1 MRLKFSARSDDEGG
15 MSFRFRRGR
24 KQDDV
29 IVDRVTGAF
38 NRRQLDAYVAEGL
51 DTSDQPTATL
61 MIDVDDFTVYN
72 GKKGTASGDRV
83 LERVSWVIMATVR
96 TTDVVYRHGPSSFCV
111 LLPAT
116 SDDDAI
122 AVADR
127 IRGNVQKMPLLAES
141 SVTVSVGVATGSGR
155 DLATTIERADA
166 ALAAGGRTGPNQV
179 FTGSPV
185 SSPVDA
191 ATPGPAEAASPTPEP
206 TRQAP
211 QMPPPP
217 SSSLSPGAV
226 TAPASTPLAP
236 PSV

>member
-1 MRLKFSARSDDEGG
+1 MT
-15 MSFRFRRGR
+15 FRFRRGR

-38 NRRQLDAYVAEGL
+38 NRRQLDAYVAQGI

-61 MIDVDDFTVYN
+61 MIDVDDFSVYN
-72 GKKGTASGDRV
+72 GKKGVASGDRV

-116 SDDDAI
+116 SDDDAL

-127 IRGNVQKMPLLAES
+127 IRGNVQQMPLLAES
-141 SVTVSVGVATGSGR
+141 RVTVSVGVATGSGR

-166 ALAAGGRTGPNQV
+166 ALAAGGRSGPNQV
-179 FTGSPV
+179 FAEDSMTSSRPAPRPATSQDSGLTPSPV
-185 SSPVDA
+185 LSR
-191 ATPGPAEAASPTPEP
+191 PT
-206 TRQAP
+206 P
-211 QMPPPP
+211 QMPPPQ
-217 SSSLSPGAV
+217 SSTEAISP
-226 TAPASTPLAP
+226 PPSTPFAP

>member
-1 MRLKFSARSDDEGG
+1 
-15 MSFRFRRGR
+15 MSFRFRRAR
-24 KQDDV
+24 RQDDV

-38 NRRQLDAYVAEGL
+38 NRRQLDANVAAGM

-61 MIDVDDFTVYN
+61 MIDVDDFIAYN
-72 GKKGTASGDRV
+72 GKKGSVSGDRV

-116 SDDDAI
+116 TDDDAL
-122 AVADR
+122 AAADR

-141 SVTVSVGVATGSGR
+141 RVTVSVGVATGSGR

-179 FTGSPV
+179 FGGAST
-185 SSPVDA
+185 
-191 ATPGPAEAASPTPEP
+191 SPTPDVLPAPSPPAP
-206 TRQAP
+206 TLDVTRPAR

-217 SSSLSPGAV
+217 SMSHGAIA
-226 TAPASTPLAP
+226 APPSTPLAP
-236 PSV
+236 PSI

>member
-1 MRLKFSARSDDEGG
+1 MT
-15 MSFRFRRGR
+15 FRFRRGR
-24 KQDDV
+24 KEDDV

-38 NRRQLDAYVAEGL
+38 NRRQLDAYVAQGM

-61 MIDVDDFTVYN
+61 MIDVDDFSVYN

-116 SDDDAI
+116 SDDDAL

-127 IRGNVQKMPLLAES
+127 IRSNVQKMPLLAES
-141 SVTVSVGVATGSGR
+141 RVTVSVGVATGSGR

-166 ALAAGGRTGPNQV
+166 ALTAGGRTGPNQV
-179 FTGSPV
+179 FAEDSM
-185 SSPVDA
+185 SA
-191 ATPGPAEAASPTPEP
+191 ARTAPPASTSQELAPAPSPTLSR
-206 TRQAP
+206 TAP

-217 SSSLSPGAV
+217 SPPEAISP
-226 TAPASTPLAP
+226 PPSTPFAP

>member
-1 MRLKFSARSDDEGG
+1 MT
-15 MSFRFRRGR
+15 FRFRRGR

-38 NRRQLDAYVAEGL
+38 NRRQLDAYVAQGI

-72 GKKGTASGDRV
+72 GKKGAASGDRV

-116 SDDDAI
+116 SDDDAL

-141 SVTVSVGVATGSGR
+141 RVTVSVGVATGSGR

-166 ALAAGGRTGPNQV
+166 ALTAGGRTGPNQV
-179 FTGSPV
+179 FAEDSMSSARTASREATAQEPALAPSPV
-185 SSPVDA
+185 LSRP
-191 ATPGPAEAASPTPEP
+191 
-206 TRQAP
+206 AP

-217 SSSLSPGAV
+217 SPDAISP
-226 TAPASTPLAP
+226 PPSTPFAP